1 VGDKGL
7 IAIVGGV
14 VMGNIVGDGDKLEL
28 HSTGM
33 AQRWIEYFGL

>member
-14 VMGNIVGDGDKLEL
+14 VMGDIGEDGDKLEL
-28 HSTGM
+28 HSTDTI
-33 AQRWIEYFGL
+33 RR